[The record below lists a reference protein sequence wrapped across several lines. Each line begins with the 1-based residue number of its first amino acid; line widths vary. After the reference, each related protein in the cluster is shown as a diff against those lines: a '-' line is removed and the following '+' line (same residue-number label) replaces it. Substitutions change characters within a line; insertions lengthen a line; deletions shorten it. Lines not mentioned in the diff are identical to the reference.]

1 MSVPIPTKRKRAAGQ
16 PWPSN
21 PIESRRYGTEP
32 ARFARPGGAARG
44 ASKVTYRYRAF
55 GRSIVSD
62 FEVPEFWP
70 EGARSLSQVD
80 DEIRIERGNV
90 PPALG
95 PGSLRSG
102 GFQILG
108 REIMLAVPGV
118 GRFLATD
125 GRLLTIETEPG
136 ADMRA
141 VRLYL
146 KGSGLAA
153 VFHQRGEFPLHAS
166 AIEHAGGCIAFL
178 GDSGAGKSTLAAT
191 LAQRG
196 YRVLS
201 DDVLVAKRA
210 AGGILTGAASL
221 PVLKLWPDSLPAV
234 GFAEA
239 QAPFEAGEYRKH
251 HISAPGHF
259 VDAQLPIRRL
269 YLLSWML
276 PESSNPEIAPVAPFE
291 AMLALRPN
299 VFRSELVSAMG
310 RDADYLHFA
319 SALMGNVQVFTYNRG
334 CSLDRMGSH
343 VDALERHL
351 RA

>member
-1 MSVPIPTKRKRAAGQ
+1 MSEVA
-16 PWPSN
+16 
-21 PIESRRYGTEP
+21 
-32 ARFARPGGAARG
+32 
-44 ASKVTYRYRAF
+44 YRYHAL

-62 FEVPEFWP
+62 FEIPEFWP
-70 EGARSLSQVD
+70 EASRSLSQVAG
-80 DEIRIERGNV
+80 EIRIERGSV

-108 REIMLAVPGV
+108 QETLLAVPGV
-118 GRFLATD
+118 GRFLAKG
-125 GRLLTIETEPG
+125 GRLLTIEPEPG
-136 ADMRA
+136 ADARA

-201 DDVLVAKRA
+201 DDVLVANRA
-210 AGGILTGAASL
+210 PGGRLTGAASL
-221 PVLKLWPDSLPAV
+221 PVLKLWPDSLPAA

-251 HISAPGHF
+251 HISAPEHF
-259 VDAQLPIRRL
+259 VETPLPIRRL

-276 PESSNPEIAPVAPFE
+276 PESSNPEIAPLAPFD

-299 VFRSELVSAMG
+299 IYRGELVSAMG
-310 RDADYLHFA
+310 RDADYVHFA
-319 SALMGNVQVFTYNRG
+319 SALMGNVQVFTFNRG
-334 CSLDRMGSH
+334 CSLDRMDLH